1 MKSLPNLIF
10 EPSVGAHVLALAKPI
25 RLLILD
31 VDGVLTN
38 GEIYITASGEEI
50 KAFNTLD
57 GHGLKMLQK
66 SGVQLAIITGRD
78 AAGVAHRARGLGIDH
93 YLAGIH
99 DKRQAFLDL
108 IQKLGIQA
116 EECAYIGDDVVDL
129 PVMVRCGLPIAVPGA
144 HSWVQHYAEYVTDA
158 QAGSGAV
165 REACEMIMWA
175 QGSLQAALSEYIQ

>member
-1 MKSLPNLIF
+1 MKALPSAIF
-10 EPSVGAHVLALAKPI
+10 EHAVAETVLEQARAIK
-25 RLLILD
+25 LLILD

-78 AAGVAHRARGLGIDH
+78 AAGVAHRVQGLGIDH

-99 DKRQAFLDL
+99 DKRSAYLNL
-108 IQKLGIQA
+108 IA
-116 EECAYIGDDVVDL
+116 ELNLQPEQCAYIGDDVVDL
-129 PVMVRCGLPIAVPGA
+129 PVMVRCGLPIAVPNA
-144 HSWVQHYAEYVTDA
+144 HAWVLHYADYVTHA
-158 QAGSGAV
+158 QAGNGAV
-165 REACEMIMWA
+165 REACEMIMAA
-175 QGSLQAALSEYIQ
+175 QGSLQDALSAYVQ

>member
-1 MKSLPNLIF
+1 MKALPNAIF
-10 EPSVGAHVLALAKPI
+10 KHELSDAVTAQARAIK
-25 RLLILD
+25 LLILD

-99 DKRQAFLDL
+99 DKRSAYLEL
-108 IQKLGIQA
+108 IAKLGLQA
-116 EECAYIGDDVVDL
+116 EQCAYIGDDVVDL
-129 PVMVRCGLPIAVPGA
+129 PVMVRCGLPIAVPSA
-144 HSWVQHYAEYVTDA
+144 HAWVVHYADYVTQA
-158 QAGSGAV
+158 QAGNGAV
-165 REACEMIMWA
+165 REACEMIMAA
-175 QGSLQAALSEYIQ
+175 QGSLQDALSAYIQ

>member
-1 MKSLPNLIF
+1 MKTLPEVIF
-10 EPSVGAHVLALAKPI
+10 APAVQEQTINQAKKI
-25 RLLILD
+25 KLFILD

-38 GEIYITASGEEI
+38 GEIYITATGEEI

-78 AAGVAHRARGLGIDH
+78 AAGVGHRVRGLGIDH

-108 IQKLGIQA
+108 IAQLNLSA

-129 PVMVRCGLPIAVPGA
+129 PVMVRCGLPIAVPSA
-144 HSWVQHYAEYVTDA
+144 HDWVLHYADYITQA
-158 QAGSGAV
+158 QAGNGAV

-175 QGSLQAALSEYIQ
+175 QGSLQDALSEYVR